1 MRLIHLC
8 MKDFRQFLGEQKIQ
22 FAQDDTK
29 NVTVFHGFNGS
40 GKTALLNAFIW
51 VLYGQ
56 TTPDLEEPTKM
67 FNEAA
72 GIALAPSESSDFFV
86 EVKFADYQGQ
96 IYVARRTGT
105 VSRSTDGKIVQGP
118 GDLTLGVHR
127 ESGEYEKLSAPQL
140 YIDRHLPEPLY
151 PFFFFNGER
160 VEKLAGKNAYDEVE
174 GGIKTLLNVEIFE
187 RAVAHL
193 RGPVA
198 RELLREL
205 KAFGDTELSDKI
217 AEQERLQNQLTTL
230 RNEIAIMK
238 GNVARCDEEIEKI
251 DQRQQAVVQLS
262 ALIERRRGIE
272 TQKVAAEADLATC
285 EEELKQVLS
294 TSGYLAFA
302 DAVLAKTQ
310 TLVAEARQRGD
321 LPAKLK
327 PQFVDDLLTATLC
340 ICGRSIEQDSP
351 EETAL
356 RQWRERTGLAELQEA
371 ILLTSGAVR
380 GLQSRRSDY
389 FDRVDRIRARQDRLI
404 ASHRILRDELAEVDA
419 QIGKRSL
426 DEESA
431 ALQEQR
437 LKAME
442 EKSQSQE
449 RAKELAAQREEVEKH
464 LSACT
469 RVIAEREMQDEKA
482 KVIKGQLE
490 SVGRVAEALDQICE
504 LQKQDVR
511 RSLDAQVSDIW
522 NDAAV
527 KDYKASVSEDFR
539 LELHKQVGGTTQRVH
554 GASTGEKQILALS
567 FVGAL
572 VKRAKHN
579 AERARNSKDTTD
591 LIIGDNYPLV
601 MDSPFGS
608 LEPAYQMKIAH
619 WIPTL
624 ASQVVVMVSKSQW
637 SPQVENAFR
646 RRIGKEYILELHTP
660 KEGTAQTIEILDRD
674 RRYVVESDN
683 EFENTEI
690 EEVV

>member
-1 MRLIHLC
+1 
-8 MKDFRQFLGEQKIQ
+8 
-22 FAQDDTK
+22 
-29 NVTVFHGFNGS
+29 
-40 GKTALLNAFIW
+40 
-51 VLYGQ
+51 
-56 TTPDLEEPTKM
+56 
-67 FNEAA
+67 
-72 GIALAPSESSDFFV
+72 
-86 EVKFADYQGQ
+86 
-96 IYVARRTGT
+96 
-105 VSRSTDGKIVQGP
+105 
-118 GDLTLGVHR
+118 
-127 ESGEYEKLSAPQL
+127 
-140 YIDRHLPEPLY
+140 
-151 PFFFFNGER
+151 
-160 VEKLAGKNAYDEVE
+160 
-174 GGIKTLLNVEIFE
+174 
-187 RAVAHL
+187 
-193 RGPVA
+193 
-198 RELLREL
+198 
-205 KAFGDTELSDKI
+205 
-217 AEQERLQNQLTTL
+217 
-230 RNEIAIMK
+230 MK

-302 DAVLAKTQ
+302 DAALAKTQ

-404 ASHRILRDELAEVDA
+404 ASHRILRDELAEVAA

-539 LELHKQVGGTTQRVH
+539 LELHKQVGGRTQRVH

-683 EFENTEI
+683 EFEHTEI